1 MAEIAPLCHGYLLHS
16 RPYREKSRLT
26 EWWTLEHG
34 RMSAVMRQQP
44 PPLFQPC
51 LLAWRGKKA
60 LKTLQ
65 HQECVGLPYILEG
78 HAAFA
83 GFYLNELLVRLLAHE
98 EAHTELFVLY
108 SQTLQALKDNPTDI
122 EPALRHFERCLLA
135 SLGYALDFRWDTQ
148 QQLIKPDCYY
158 LYDPQNGFML
168 MDKNEQNVW
177 QGSTLLAIAAENWQ
191 LNSTKQAAKKIIR
204 AALAVHLGHKPLK
217 SRELFI

>member
-34 RMSAVMRQQP
+34 RISAVMRQSP
-44 PPLFQPC
+44 PPIFQPC
-51 LLAWRGKKA
+51 LVAWRGKKQ

-65 HQECVGLPYILEG
+65 QHECVGLPYILQG

-108 SQTLQALKDNPTDI
+108 SQTLQSLKDKPNDI
-122 EPALRHFERCLLA
+122 EPVLRHFERCLLA
-135 SLGYALDFRWDTQ
+135 SLGYALDFRYDAQ
-148 QQLIKPDCYY
+148 QRAIQPDDYYAYQPQQGFIKTDN
-158 LYDPQNGFML
+158 L
-168 MDKNEQNVW
+168 EQMTW
-177 QGSTLLAIAAENWQ
+177 QGSMLLAIAAEDWQ
-191 LNSTKQAAKKIIR
+191 LNATKQAAKKIIR
-204 AALAVHLGHKPLK
+204 AALAVHLGNKPLK

>member
-34 RMSAVMRQQP
+34 RISAVMRQSP
-44 PPLFQPC
+44 PPIFQPC
-51 LLAWRGKKA
+51 LVAWRGKKP

-65 HQECVGLPYILEG
+65 QHECVGLPYILQG

-108 SQTLQALKDNPTDI
+108 SQTLEALKDKPHDI
-122 EPALRHFERCLLA
+122 EPVLRHFERCLLA
-135 SLGYALDFRWDTQ
+135 SLGYALDFCRDEQ
-148 QQLIKPDCYY
+148 QRAIQPDDYYVYQPQQGFIKTDS
-158 LYDPQNGFML
+158 LE
-168 MDKNEQNVW
+168 KTAW
-177 QGSTLLAIAAENWQ
+177 QGSILLAIAAEDWL
-191 LNSTKQAAKKIIR
+191 LNATKQAAKKIIR
-204 AALAVHLGHKPLK
+204 AALAVHLGNKPLK

>member
-34 RMSAVMRQQP
+34 RISAVMRQSP
-44 PPLFQPC
+44 PPIFQPC
-51 LLAWRGKKA
+51 LVAWRGKKP

-65 HQECVGLPYILEG
+65 QHECVGLPYILQG

-108 SQTLQALKDNPTDI
+108 SQTLQSLKDKPNDI
-122 EPALRHFERCLLA
+122 EPVLRHFERCLLA
-135 SLGYALDFRWDTQ
+135 SLGYALDFRYDAQ
-148 QQLIKPDCYY
+148 QRAIQPDDYYAYQPQQGFIKTDN
-158 LYDPQNGFML
+158 L
-168 MDKNEQNVW
+168 EQMTW
-177 QGSTLLAIAAENWQ
+177 QGSMLLAIAAEDWQ
-191 LNSTKQAAKKIIR
+191 LNATKQAAKKIIR
-204 AALAVHLGHKPLK
+204 AALAVHLGNKPLK